1 MSSSIKN
8 NTNKA
13 LLSSLNEVQNHVDI
27 IDDYIITSTTD
38 LNGVINDVSQA
49 FCDISGYSKEEL
61 VGKKHSFLRHRD
73 TSYETYKDL
82 WDTIT
87 SGKEW
92 HGDIKNIKK
101 NGEVYSINML
111 IRPLFCRSE
120 KIKGYLAV
128 QKNITNRVLSI
139 TDDLTQSYNRRFFN
153 QIFEQEMLSAK
164 KNNQWF
170 GFLMLD
176 VDNFKKYND
185 AYGHQEGDTVLIS
198 IVKSLKKVFIR
209 ATDYVFRLG
218 GEEFGVLF
226 NFNQKEE
233 GVRLGEAARKA
244 IEGFNIPHSLNLP
257 HAYVTLSGGL
267 YLLDPLK
274 NHDVKAV
281 YKSADD
287 LLYKAKNRG
296 RNCIEIEY

>member
-49 FCDISGYSKEEL
+49 FCDISGYSKEEMI
-61 VGKKHSFLRHRD
+61 GKKHSFLRHRD

-101 NGEVYSINML
+101 NGEVYLINML

-244 IEGFNIPHSLNLP
+244 IESLNIPHSFNLP